1 MMAKLFIYTIKQLL
15 RDKEALFW
23 IMIFPVIFILIFSLF
38 DFSGGVNARILVV
51 NKSNNEITNNL
62 LIALSQIGGV
72 GVNTSVDSLDEAKE
86 ALSKS
91 KEYEFNYEEEVNV
104 ERPNVVLFIPEGY
117 GEETYTTEVYY
128 NESEEGQISPSGIIT
143 SIVSDITDEMV
154 LQNAGVENPFNIE
167 RKGVSVNEIGYFD
180 ILVPGIIGM
189 SIMQSGIIGMAT
201 VIATLKEKRVLKRLS
216 ATPLPIWKFL
226 LVEVLTRVV
235 ITIIQITIMLS
246 LSVAVLGASIY
257 GNIPLLYFIGIFSSF
272 VFLTLGFVAAAI
284 TNSANAASGLASV
297 LTTPMMFLSGVFFD
311 RETLPNVIKVIAD
324 FLPLSPVLDAMREV
338 SLQEAGFREIQTEL
352 VIIAMW
358 TIVSFILA
366 AKTFNFREES

>member
-62 LIALSQIGGV
+62 LIALGQIEGV